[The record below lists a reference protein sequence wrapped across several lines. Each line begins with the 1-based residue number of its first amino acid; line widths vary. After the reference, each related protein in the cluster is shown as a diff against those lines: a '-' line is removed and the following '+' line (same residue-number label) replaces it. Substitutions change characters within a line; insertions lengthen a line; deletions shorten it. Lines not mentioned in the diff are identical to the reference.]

1 MSVEHLNLEP
11 KIVSACL
18 TGKVVNVCIRKSQ
31 PVTGQIGFLFMMHF
45 TNSER
50 FFSNFYGIMITMI
63 LIEMMVIFEFLNSI

>member
-1 MSVEHLNLEP
+1 
-11 KIVSACL
+11 
-18 TGKVVNVCIRKSQ
+18 
-31 PVTGQIGFLFMMHF
+31 MHF